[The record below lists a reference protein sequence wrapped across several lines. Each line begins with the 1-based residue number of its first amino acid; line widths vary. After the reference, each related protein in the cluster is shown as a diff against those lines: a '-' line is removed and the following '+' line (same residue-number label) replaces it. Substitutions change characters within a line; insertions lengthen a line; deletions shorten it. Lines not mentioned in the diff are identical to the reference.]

1 MLLYHH
7 KDFSIPSRHINIF
20 PWAGMAWKWL
30 IFQNPSCL
38 LLVTKKSHISSLSVL
53 LEAQGVKEAWCD
65 SRVGTDSNEVYENT
79 AKGSQWKIIFTTN
92 ALSQCDDHSSVFV
105 VSFIKEGY
113 TEWQANTRA
122 EGNRWYMEAL
132 CMNININ
139 IWWKT
144 SHSPSQFFPSFLLS
158 LSNQI
163 N

>member
-20 PWAGMAWKWL
+20 PWAGMVWKWL
-30 IFQNPSCL
+30 IFQNSSCL

-53 LEAQGVKEAWCD
+53 LEAQGVKEAWCG
-65 SRVGTDSNEVYENT
+65 SQIVKDSNEVYENT
-79 AKGSQWKIIFTTN
+79 AKGSQWKVIFTTS
-92 ALSQCDDHSSVFV
+92 ALSQCNDHSPVFV
-105 VSFIKEGY
+105 VFFLKGGSM
-113 TEWQANTRA
+113 EWQAYTRA
-122 EGNRWYMEAL
+122 EVNGWYMEAL